1 MRTAEALD
9 DASPVIQDVPA
20 ATAGEAESRDIS
32 IVPAI
37 PLALGGI
44 PQGTLR
50 WSYDDG
56 GGAFAFETELVADL
70 AFTELEPVRDEDLLD
85 IESSRAFAVTGT
97 LRHVAEAT
105 SCDGDES
112 RCRIISLG
120 DADLV
125 GIAVRRGDTLT
136 IELDWRTFGAESLAA
151 RPEAVV
157 ALRWSEIGYL
167 GVAES
172 LEASGAIG
180 TPMVLSLS
188 SHGGRQLAWARGG
201 VAARGALDV
210 WVG

>member
-1 MRTAEALD
+1 MDIQVSQKDGEFERQEDEFHDWIAADGSTSYPAEPGRYHLYVSLACPWAHRT
-9 DASPVIQDVPA
+9 VIVRQLKGLEDVVGM
-20 ATAGEAESRDIS
+20 T
-32 IVPAI
+32 V
-37 PLALGGI
+37 
-44 PQGTLR
+44 
-50 WSYDDG
+50 
-56 GGAFAFETELVADL
+56 
-70 AFTELEPVRDEDLLD
+70 LEPVRDEDLLD